1 MSLENQNRA
10 KDEKQKMAGYKR
22 IFPGA
27 NQGRCLCSN
36 SGVCTKECYF
46 LNLKCSFEGFCWIF
60 CQSGN
65 MAFGFGKQMV
75 FWGDFRFFRMLSLTT
90 EGWVQIAGC
99 KCG

>member
-10 KDEKQKMAGYKR
+10 KDGEQKMAGYKR

-36 SGVCTKECYF
+36 SGVCTKECYC
-46 LNLKCSFEGFCWIF
+46 LNLKWSFEGFCWIF

-65 MAFGFGKQMV
+65 MAF
-75 FWGDFRFFRMLSLTT
+75 
-90 EGWVQIAGC
+90 
-99 KCG
+99 